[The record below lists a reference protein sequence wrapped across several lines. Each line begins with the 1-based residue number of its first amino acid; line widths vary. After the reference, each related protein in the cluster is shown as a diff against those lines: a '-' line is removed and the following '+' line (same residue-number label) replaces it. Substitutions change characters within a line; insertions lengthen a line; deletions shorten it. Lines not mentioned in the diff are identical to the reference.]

1 MHKYVE
7 SKTTRIMMANVR
19 HVTSISEL
27 REFQATRFLMN
38 RVYSKSTVY
47 VCLSVIA
54 TTPQKIQQLENLAA
68 VIRSL
73 WDILCQIK
81 LKSVHGVSIPWN
93 VGLKF
98 TLSNIAQD
106 VLRSKYL
113 TVYYIYICIYI
124 YIHIYIYTL
133 THTHIHIHIY
143 ARARARARARTH
155 THSLQ

>member
-1 MHKYVE
+1 MKDRETLQMHKYVE

-73 WDILCQIK
+73 
-81 LKSVHGVSIPWN
+81 
-93 VGLKF
+93 
-98 TLSNIAQD
+98 
-106 VLRSKYL
+106 
-113 TVYYIYICIYI
+113 
-124 YIHIYIYTL
+124 
-133 THTHIHIHIY
+133 
-143 ARARARARARTH
+143 
-155 THSLQ
+155 